1 MNDAFLITDS
11 TFKLSDFKR
20 YTEGAIKFDDLNEFE
35 IEYNIPEQHKTYFS
49 VSKDNS
55 IFDMMDP
62 FEQEKV
68 ISEFSEFNIF
78 TCLFYDFRYLQTL
91 VASIPPDRKVI
102 IDNDHGKLLKRE
114 DFLKFNSYEEF
125 AKWP

>member
-11 TFKLSDFKR
+11 TFELSDFKL
-20 YTEGAIKFDDLNEFE
+20 YTEGVIKFDVVNEFE
-35 IEYNIPEQHKTYFS
+35 MEYNIPYQNKTYFS

-62 FEQEKV
+62 SEQERV
-68 ISEFSEFNIF
+68 VSEFNEFNIF
-78 TCLFYDFRYLQTL
+78 TCLFYDFHYLQTL
-91 VASIPPDRKVI
+91 VASIPPDRKIV

-114 DFLKFNSYEEF
+114 EFLKLNSYEEF